1 MPDRGLRDMGE
12 INDLVVLHIGP
23 LLISRTMLTSLGI
36 TGMLLLLSRLVTLY
50 PTGRWATAVEAV
62 VLTMRSAVA
71 DVVPE
76 SQVDRVFP
84 MIATL
89 WLFLLVANLT
99 GLVPGLHAPTGDLST
114 TAALALM
121 VFFSVHWFGIR
132 SQGFAQYLRHY
143 LTPTPF
149 MLPFHLV
156 SELTRTLALA
166 IRLFGNVMSLEI
178 AAVLV
183 LAVAG
188 FLVPVPL
195 LLLHLIEALVQAYI
209 FGILAL
215 LYIAGG
221 LENQVSQSGHNQ
233 EMK

>member
-1 MPDRGLRDMGE
+1 MGE
-12 INDLVVLHIGP
+12 TNDLIVLHLGP
-23 LLISRTMLTSLGI
+23 LLISRTVLASLGV
-36 TGMLLLLSRLVTLY
+36 TLVLLVLSRLVTLH
-50 PTGRWATAVEAV
+50 PAGRWAAAVEAV
-62 VLTMRSAVA
+62 ILTMRSAVA
-71 DVVPE
+71 DVVPP

-89 WLFLLVANLT
+89 WLFLLVANLM
-99 GLVPGLHAPTGDLST
+99 GLVPGLHSPTGDLST
-114 TAALALM
+114 TAALALL

-132 SQGFAQYLRHY
+132 SQGLGPYLRHY
-143 LTPTPF
+143 LAPTPF

-195 LLLHLIEALVQAYI
+195 LVLHLIEALVQAYI

-221 LENQVSQSGHNQ
+221 LENQESQTGQNQ
-233 EMK
+233 GEK